1 MKDQPAE
8 PSRPEFSLIRGGP
21 WYRLQLWLHLLR
33 PDSLQ
38 VGKRALL
45 YALLAWAPLAALTMI
60 GGTAYAVSGGLSFF
74 QDIALHVRFLVA
86 LPILIIAEAPID
98 RYTGAVVEHLQRSGV
113 VSPSGRDQLERAIR
127 STTGMRDSWIV
138 AIALIAL
145 AFLGGW
151 SRVTHTTSQLSTW
164 FEPSGGGQTP
174 LSPAGYWLGFVATP
188 LFVSVLLRSL
198 WRFGLWS
205 RFLFSLSRVRL
216 ELSPA
221 HPDRTGGLG
230 GLQVGHQPF
239 AAIFFVLGATFSA
252 TIANQV
258 LYNGA
263 HILDFKMLAASLIVC
278 AALLYVAPLL
288 AFTPKLIVCKR
299 EGILEYERLSG
310 EYTRGFDEKWIRAG
324 EKSSEPLL
332 GTSDIQ
338 SLADIGNAF
347 ERVETMR
354 TFVIRPKG
362 LMVPVLAVGV
372 PLLPLALMVMPLQ
385 DLLKLLLKALV

>member
-1 MKDQPAE
+1 LKDQPIE
-8 PSRPEFSLIRGGP
+8 PGRPEFSLIRGGP
-21 WYRLQLWLHLLR
+21 WYRLQLWLRLLR

-38 VGKRALL
+38 VGKRAAFF
-45 YALLAWAPLAALTMI
+45 ALLAWAPLAALTMKS
-60 GGTAYAVSGGLSFF
+60 GTAYAVAGGLSFF
-74 QDIALHVRFLVA
+74 QDIAVHVRFLVA

-98 RYTGAVVEHLQRSGV
+98 RYTGVVVEHLQRSGV
-113 VSPSGRDQLERAIR
+113 VGPSGRDQLDRAIR

-138 AIALIAL
+138 AIVLIVL

-151 SRVTHTTSQLSTW
+151 SRVTHSALQLKTW
-164 FEPSGGGQTP
+164 YEPSGADQA

-205 RFLFSLSRVRL
+205 RFLFSLSRIRL

-221 HPDRTGGLG
+221 HPDRAGGLG

-239 AAIFFVLGATFSA
+239 AAIYFVLGVMFSA

-263 HILDFKMLAASLIVC
+263 QILDFKMLAASLIVC
-278 AALLYVAPLL
+278 VVVSYAMPLL
-288 AFTPKLIVCKR
+288 AFTPKLITCKR
-299 EGILEYERLSG
+299 VGILEYESLSG
-310 EYTRGFDEKWIRAG
+310 EYTRGFDQKWIRSGAR
-324 EKSSEPLL
+324 SSEPLL

-347 ERVETMR
+347 ERVDTMR
-354 TFVIRPKG
+354 TFVVPAKG

-372 PLLPLALMVMPLQ
+372 PLLPLALMVMPLE
-385 DLLKLLLKALV
+385 DLVKLLLKALV